1 MNQQLLELAI
11 KAFRLSVSLFRAFVN
26 AKRLIIVLVFWML
39 ASENI
44 AAKHI
49 AGLTAFYRSGQVFL
63 TWNNVSIVNSFYKV
77 YRSVSPII
85 ISSQLST
92 CEYLGW
98 TNQYSAKD
106 HDLTYHYG
114 QSSYLRIDS
123 AGS

>member
-1 MNQQLLELAI
+1 MNQQPQGLAV
-11 KAFRLSVSLFRAFVN
+11 KSFQLSGFLFRAFVN
-26 AKRLIIVLVFWML
+26 SNRLIVILLFWML

-44 AAKHI
+44 SAKHI
-49 AGLTAFYRSGQVFL
+49 AGLTGFYRDGQVFL
-63 TWNNVSIVNSFYKV
+63 TWNNVTNVNSFYKV
-77 YRSVSPII
+77 YRSVSPIT

-123 AGS
+123 AG